1 MSPDISCA
9 AYLGVSMDGF
19 IAGPDGDL
27 SWLEGTPNPT
37 NSDLGYSAFM
47 ESIDAIVMGRNT
59 FDTVVAFEG
68 DWPYTKPIIVLS
80 SSLQQVPDKAVRA
93 ELSASSPTELVEE
106 LAARG
111 MTKLYIDGGAV
122 VTSFLQEGLL
132 DELTAT
138 TLPVVLGGGTPLFGP
153 LDESVWFDHISTQ
166 VLLGAL
172 VQTTYHRRL

>member
-1 MSPDISCA
+1 LSTDIRCA

-37 NSDLGYSAFM
+37 GSDLGYGSFM

-59 FDTVVAFEG
+59 FETVVAFEG

-80 SSLQQVPDKAVRA
+80 SSLQQVPDKAVHA
-93 ELSASSPTELVEE
+93 ELSTSAPTELIEE

-111 MTKLYIDGGAV
+111 MTKLYIDGGSV

-138 TLPVVLGGGTPLFGP
+138 TLPVVLGAGIPLFGP
-153 LDESVWFDHISTQ
+153 LDEAVWFDHISTE